1 MSRGK
6 YHGLYIEM
14 KAGKNKPSK
23 EQKEWINSLQEE
35 GYAACVCYGW
45 LEARE
50 VIEKYLS
57 EPRNFMVLGVDKAK
71 REE

>member
-1 MSRGK
+1 
-6 YHGLYIEM
+6 M
-14 KAGKNKPSK
+14 KAGKNKPSN

-57 EPRNFMVLGVDKAK
+57 EPRNFMFLGVDPAK
-71 REE
+71 GEEKNVRTNLYI